1 MKVKIYPSKCSG
13 QIVIPPSKSMGHRAI
28 ICASLAS
35 GRSVIKNVAYS
46 DDIKTTIE
54 GMRKLGA
61 EIEENGD
68 ILIIDGIKDITRI
81 SDEIIN
87 CNESGSTLRFFI
99 PIFSLTGKKI
109 TFLGKNRLLK
119 RPQKIYEDIFKEQ
132 KLHYFHD
139 ETKIEIE
146 GRLKA
151 GTYVVD
157 GNISSQF
164 ISGLL
169 FTLPLLEGDSKIKI
183 KPPFE
188 SASYIELTLEM
199 LRRYGIEISKT
210 DELTFKI
217 KGRQKYKPCDYTIEG
232 DFSQLGFFAVLGAI
246 NNDIEC
252 LGLNHE
258 SNQGDKAIIE
268 ILRNAGIK
276 IENIEG
282 GYLIHKSIP
291 KSCEIDLADCPD
303 LGPILNVLGMY
314 GDGKFR
320 IYNAG
325 RLRYK
330 ESDRIA
336 AMEEELLKLGV
347 DIKTTED
354 EIFISGKKIYDGG
367 IETAGHKDHRIV
379 MSLAV
384 AATIMNKP
392 VIIDG
397 AEAVEKS
404 YPDFFEDIEKI
415 GVKVEYYDK

>member
-1 MKVKIYPSKCSG
+1 M
-13 QIVIPPSKSMGHRAI
+13 
-28 ICASLAS
+28 
-35 GRSVIKNVAYS
+35 
-46 DDIKTTIE
+46 
-54 GMRKLGA
+54 
-61 EIEENGD
+61 
-68 ILIIDGIKDITRI
+68 
-81 SDEIIN
+81 
-87 CNESGSTLRFFI
+87 
-99 PIFSLTGKKI
+99 
-109 TFLGKNRLLK
+109 
-119 RPQKIYEDIFKEQ
+119 
-132 KLHYFHD
+132 
-139 ETKIEIE
+139 
-146 GRLKA
+146 
-151 GTYVVD
+151 VD

-217 KGRQKYKPCDYTIEG
+217 KGNQKYKPCDYTIEG

-268 ILRNAGIK
+268 ILRNAEIK

-282 GYLIHKSIP
+282 GYLIHKSTP

-384 AATIMNKP
+384 AATIMKKP

-415 GVKVEYYDK
+415 GIKVEYYDK